1 MNYAEIIKSS
11 KVVLVEFYAT
21 WCPHCNRMKPIVA
34 EVKQIMAG
42 KADVYQFD
50 VDAEKELASKNNIDT
65 IPTFIAYKNGVETWR
80 YSGEITRDELVAKLT
95 AMAED

>member
-34 EVKQIMAG
+34 EVKELMAG
-42 KADVYQFD
+42 KAGVYQFD
-50 VDAEKELASKNNIDT
+50 VDADKDLASENNVES
-65 IPTFIAYKNGVETWR
+65 IPTFIAYKNGEEAWR
-80 YSGEITRDELVAKLT
+80 YSGEITRDELVAKLS
-95 AMAED
+95 AMSED